1 MINITHLTHAYRQA
15 PWRIQRQ
22 WMGAFLLGLLALA
35 MVSALYLDVTAQTAI
50 TGREIQNLKL
60 EITSMNSANADLQTE
75 LAEQLSTDAMEA
87 RAFALGFRP
96 AMAGEIHYLIVP
108 GFTRPNGVSLA
119 ADRPQAS
126 GPGIPPE
133 YTQSLLEWVAEF
145 LSDPNTGIAGMGA
158 MP

>member
-1 MINITHLTHAYRQA
+1 MINIAHFTHAYRQA

-22 WMGAFLLGLLALA
+22 WMGTFLLGLLALA

-60 EITSMNSANADLQTE
+60 EITSLNSANADLQSQ
-75 LAEQLSTDAMEA
+75 LAELLSTAVMEA
-87 RAFALGFRP
+87 RAFELGFRP
-96 AMAGEIHYLIVP
+96 AEAGEIHYLIVP
-108 GFTRPNGVSLA
+108 GFTRSSGVSLA

-126 GPGIPPE
+126 GSGIPPE
-133 YTQSLLEWVAEF
+133 YTQSLLEWAAEY
-145 LSDPNTGIAGMGA
+145 LSDSNTGIAGTGA